1 MGVTEIHHYAQDK
14 RCYDSHLELK
24 GYADTSDNRK
34 RKSLQ
39 SKSMGERMIRSPP
52 ACFRWYPYR

>member
-24 GYADTSDNRK
+24 GYADTSDNHK
-34 RKSLQ
+34 
-39 SKSMGERMIRSPP
+39 
-52 ACFRWYPYR
+52 W